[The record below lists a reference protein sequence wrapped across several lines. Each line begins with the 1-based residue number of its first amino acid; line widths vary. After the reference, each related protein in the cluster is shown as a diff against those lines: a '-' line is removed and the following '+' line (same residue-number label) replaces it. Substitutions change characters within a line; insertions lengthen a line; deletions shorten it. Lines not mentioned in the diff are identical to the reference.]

1 MPNTRKSARHIT
13 IRMGAATNSIDVDG
27 TRIDRSSLTKGEDR
41 KVRGII
47 VGALTKDGY
56 FNKHKDSTV

>member
-1 MPNTRKSARHIT
+1 MPRIT
-13 IRMGAATNSIDVDG
+13 IRMGASNNSIEVDG
-27 TRIDRSSLTKGEDR
+27 TKIDRSSLTRGEDR

-56 FNKHKDSTV
+56 FKESK

>member
-1 MPNTRKSARHIT
+1 MPRIT
-13 IRMGAATNSIDVDG
+13 IRMGATNNSIDVDG
-27 TRIDRSSLTKGEDR
+27 RVIDRNSLSKGEDR

-56 FNKHKDSTV
+56 FPNDR

>member
-1 MPNTRKSARHIT
+1 MSRIT
-13 IRMGAATNSIDVDG
+13 IRMGATANSVEVDG
-27 TRIDRSSLTKGEDR
+27 MKIDRTSLTKGEDR

-56 FNKHKDSTV
+56 FINKDMH